1 MPSPDLEQGGQK
13 RAAKSRALYTAK
25 FGNQHTAKHEI
36 GNIGAVIAKTIPEV
50 DRGGV
55 GAGWFMKP
63 EGRKKRSPF
72 RNPQPKAAPRPQS
85 ALRDAARPPVIAE
98 TAAKAAA
105 QPPADMR
112 GEKLHKM
119 LAQAGLGSRRAMEER
134 IRAGEVMVNGK
145 VAGIG
150 DRVTAQDHIRIGAR
164 TVRWPQQGKL
174 PRVLL
179 YHKPEGEIVSNDDPQ
194 GRPTVFGKL
203 PPARG
208 AKWLAIGRLDFNTS
222 GLLIFTTSGDL
233 ANRMMHP
240 RFEVEREY
248 AVRVLGTVNPAN
260 LDALRAGVQLE
271 DGVARF
277 EYLEEEGGEGANR
290 WFRVLLREG
299 RNRVVRRL
307 FESQNLTVSRLMRV
321 RFGIVTLPTRLKRSQ
336 FIELEA
342 GDVGQLLA
350 WASAPEQAEA
360 PPMLPSATA
369 ERSRPRRSSPPR

>member
-1 MPSPDLEQGGQK
+1 M
-13 RAAKSRALYTAK
+13 KS
-25 FGNQHTAKHEI
+25 
-36 GNIGAVIAKTIPEV
+36 GA
-50 DRGGV
+50 
-55 GAGWFMKP
+55 
-63 EGRKKRSPF
+63 RKKRSPF
-72 RNPQPKAAPRPQS
+72 RNPQPKAAPKSHAPRGEAQAPG
-85 ALRDAARPPVIAE
+85 AAE
-98 TAAKAAA
+98 TMVRAAA
-105 QPPADMR
+105 QPPAEMR
-112 GEKLHKM
+112 GEKLHKI

-150 DRVTAQDHIRIGAR
+150 DRVTAEDHIKIGAR
-164 TVRWPQQGKL
+164 IVRWPQQGQL

-194 GRPTVFGKL
+194 GRPTVFTRL

-248 AVRVLGTVNPAN
+248 AVRVLGTVNPAS

-321 RFGIVTLPTRLKRSQ
+321 RFGIVALPPRLKRGQ
-336 FIELEA
+336 FIELA
-342 GDVGQLLA
+342 PDDVGQLLA
-350 WASAPEQAEA
+350 WSSSPEQAEV
-360 PPMLPSATA
+360 PPMLPSAAT
-369 ERSRPRRSSPPR
+369 EHSRPRRSSPPR